1 MKTFNV
7 TANNATIG
15 TVTAETYTEAAA
27 LAVKLVNPKRKNPV
41 GRRVTGD
48 SEKSGMFQGY
58 TVGNPQSA
66 TGPNFHLRM
75 L

>member
-7 TANNATIG
+7 TANKTQIG

-27 LAVKLVNPKRKNPV
+27 LAVKLVNPKSKNLA
-41 GRRVTGD
+41 GIRVTGD

-58 TVGNPQSA
+58 TAGNPQSA
-66 TGPNFHLRM
+66 VGPNFHLRM